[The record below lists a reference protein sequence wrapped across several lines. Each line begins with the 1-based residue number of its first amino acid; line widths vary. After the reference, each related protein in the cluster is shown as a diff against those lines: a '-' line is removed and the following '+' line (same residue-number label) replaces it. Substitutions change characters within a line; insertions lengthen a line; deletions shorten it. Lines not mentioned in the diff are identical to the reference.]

1 MSVSDFLIHYVF
13 IGVNIKKG
21 VDGIHMT
28 LSREGR
34 PSGEAYVE
42 LESEEDLT
50 KAIEKHNDH
59 MGHRYIEG
67 NYFDFGIH
75 NLSMNV
81 KF

>member
-1 MSVSDFLIHYVF
+1 MIAGVS
-13 IGVNIKKG
+13 IKNG
-21 VDGIHMT
+21 LSGIHMT

-42 LESEEDLT
+42 LSSEEDFT

-67 NYFDFGIH
+67 
-75 NLSMNV
+75 
-81 KF
+81 K